1 MENQQQMTAVT
12 VTLNAKIDPARRAD
26 LEDAFDQAMEKLG
39 KEGQIQVS
47 GGGTQLGENGEVVE
61 CDIELALTDAS
72 DENISLII
80 QMFSAML
87 APKGS
92 RLTIHGEDV
101 QIDFGTDE
109 GLAIY
114 FNGTELPDE
123 VYENNDINDLFDQ
136 LDEAVEDIGGIHGVW
151 DGPTETAFYF
161 YGSSFAEMEAILRP
175 LLDANPLCEK
185 CRVVQTA

>member
-26 LEDAFDQAMEKLG
+26 LEDAFDEAMEKLG
-39 KEGQIQVS
+39 KEGQIQIS
-47 GGGTQLGENGEVVE
+47 GGGTQLGENGEVAE
-61 CDIELALTDAS
+61 CDIELALSDAS

-101 QIDFGTDE
+101 KIDFGADE

-114 FNGTELPDE
+114 FNGTDLADE
-123 VYENNDINDLFDQ
+123 VYENNDINDLLISLMKRSKISVGSTVFGMAQ
-136 LDEAVEDIGGIHGVW
+136 QKLHSIFTEALLLKW
-151 DGPTETAFYF
+151 KRFYAH
-161 YGSSFAEMEAILRP
+161 Y
-175 LLDANPLCEK
+175 
-185 CRVVQTA
+185 

>member
-26 LEDAFDQAMEKLG
+26 LEDAFDEAMEKLG
-39 KEGQIQVS
+39 KEGQIQIS
-47 GGGTQLGENGEVVE
+47 GGGTQLGENGEVAE
-61 CDIELALTDAS
+61 CDIELALSDAS

-101 QIDFGTDE
+101 KIDFGADE

-114 FNGTELPDE
+114 FNGTDLADE

-136 LDEAVEDIGGIHGVW
+136 LDEAVEDIGGIHSVW

-175 LLDANPLCEK
+175 LLEQNPLCEK
-185 CRVVQTA
+185 CRVVQIA

>member
-47 GGGTQLGENGEVVE
+47 GGGTQLGENGEVAE

-92 RLTIHGEDV
+92 RLTIHGEMYKSILV
-101 QIDFGTDE
+101 QMK
-109 GLAIY
+109 
-114 FNGTELPDE
+114 
-123 VYENNDINDLFDQ
+123 V
-136 LDEAVEDIGGIHGVW
+136 
-151 DGPTETAFYF
+151 
-161 YGSSFAEMEAILRP
+161 
-175 LLDANPLCEK
+175 
-185 CRVVQTA
+185 

>member
-47 GGGTQLGENGEVVE
+47 GGGTQLGENGEVAE
-61 CDIELALTDAS
+61 CDIESALTDAS

-151 DGPTETAFYF
+151 DGATETAFYF